1 MSKASKAHDGAS
13 DSSWAAYTRLMRYA
27 LRYRVRIAVMVSF
40 SLLVGLSLSSVIVTA
55 GAAMN
60 ILFIKDNDAFAA
72 YSEQIQSQVRKVTD
86 SVEKV
91 VQTTNLSGIVA
102 RVEDTVGWRLAD
114 LPAQAKD
121 LFQNMHDDQRRALL
135 YICGAMLVFTLLNG
149 LARYMVE
156 YFAATLGLD
165 VAIRLNREMFDNLLN
180 LSHRF
185 YDDRSAGEIVSRFT
199 NDAFMVNK
207 GLAEIFTRALREP
220 ARALFLLFV
229 ALSVDVY
236 LTALVLLVISPLMVI
251 ILWIAKGV
259 KITVRRSLGRLAT
272 MASLLNET
280 VRGIAI
286 VKIFG
291 MEPYERRRMDRELR
305 SLRRQRKRLARA
317 DAMVPP
323 ITEMMVVTALSVFLL
338 VAFPR
343 IEAGTLKPDGMLMLL
358 GSFAAL
364 MDPLRL
370 LSRMPNLIQTSA
382 SSAARVFE
390 FIDYRPDVAERPG
403 AQPLAPLHA
412 AIRFEDLRFAY
423 VPGQDVLNGLSFD
436 VPRGKMVALVGF
448 SGAGKSTL
456 VKLLPRFYDP
466 QGGRITIDGVDIRDA
481 TLASLR
487 AQIGMVTQET
497 TLFSESIRANIA
509 AGAESPPEDRVRA
522 AARAAHADGF
532 VESLPDGYDAELSE
546 GGGNLSGGQRQRVA
560 IGRAIFKDAPILIL
574 DEATSSLDSESEKAI
589 LDALDHFVQG
599 RTTLVI
605 AHRLST
611 ILKADKI
618 VVLDGGRVVDE
629 GTHAELI
636 ARDGLYRRLYRLQF
650 AGDAA
655 REPSAEAK

>member
-1 MSKASKAHDGAS
+1 MSRKQRAMGGAPG
-13 DSSWAAYTRLMRYA
+13 DTWRAYTRLLRYA
-27 LRYRVRIAVMVSF
+27 LRNRIRIVTMV
-40 SLLVGLSLSSVIVTA
+40 VLSLFVGASLGSIILTA
-55 GAAMN
+55 GSAVN
-60 ILFIKDNDAFAA
+60 ILIVNDEAFARYA
-72 YSEQIQSQVRKVTD
+72 ERMESRAGRAAESIDGFLEQTRLGGLANRLERSTGWTHRSLPD
-86 SVEKV
+86 
-91 VQTTNLSGIVA
+91 QTRNLLQDM
-102 RVEDTVGWRLAD
+102 RDN
-114 LPAQAKD
+114 P
-121 LFQNMHDDQRRALL
+121 RRALT
-135 YICGAMLVFTLLNG
+135 IIAGVVVAFTLLSG
-149 LARYMVE
+149 LARYVLE
-156 YFAATLGLD
+156 YSAAALGID
-165 VAIRLNREMFDNLLN
+165 VSIRLNREMFGNLLN

-185 YDDRSAGEIVSRFT
+185 YDDRSVGEIVSRFT

-207 GLAEIFTRALREP
+207 GLADTFTRALREP
-220 ARALFLLFV
+220 ARVLFLLLV
-229 ALSVDVY
+229 ALSVDWY
-236 LTALVLLVISPLMVI
+236 LTALVVLVISPLIFIVR
-251 ILWIAKGV
+251 WIANSV
-259 KITVRRSLGRLAT
+259 KVTVHRSLVRVAT
-272 MASLLNET
+272 MASMLNET

-291 MEPYERRRMDRELR
+291 MESYERRRMERELR
-305 SLRRQRKRLARA
+305 GLRRQRMRLARA
-317 DAMVPP
+317 DALVPP
-323 ITEMMVVTALSVFLL
+323 ITELTVVVALCVFLL

-343 IEAGTLKPDGMLMLL
+343 VEAGTLSPDGLFVLFV
-358 GSFAAL
+358 SFAAML
-364 MDPLRL
+364 DPLRL
-370 LSRMPNLIQTSA
+370 LSKMPNLIQTSA
-382 SSAARVFE
+382 AAGARVFE

-403 AQPLAPLHA
+403 AHAIDPLRS
-412 AIRFEDLRFAY
+412 AIRFDDVHFAY
-423 VPGQDVLNGLSFD
+423 VPGQDVLNGATFE

-448 SGAGKSTL
+448 SGAGKSTI

-466 QGGRITIDGVDIRDA
+466 QRGRITIDGVDIRDA

-497 TLFSESIRANIA
+497 TLFSETIRANIA

-532 VESLPDGYDAELSE
+532 IETLPDGYDAELAE

-618 VVLDGGRVVDE
+618 VVLDGGRVADE

-650 AGDAA
+650 AGEGTDVA
-655 REPSAEAK
+655 SASGR